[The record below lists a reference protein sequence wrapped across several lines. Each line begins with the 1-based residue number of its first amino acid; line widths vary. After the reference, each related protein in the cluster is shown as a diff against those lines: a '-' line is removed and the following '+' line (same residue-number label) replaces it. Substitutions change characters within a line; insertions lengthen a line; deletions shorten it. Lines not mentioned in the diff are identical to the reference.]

1 MSLFAES
8 IKKIHIE
15 NLMSYLFYGTE
26 SLEHILQE
34 EEKRLDSSY
43 LEIHNALDR
52 FYGKDRK
59 EEEISGIWPEEAV
72 KNFASVH
79 DDIYFEIGLFT
90 GAEMSRRLLEEYQ
103 SGKEVME
110 SLLKKSNGQKK
121 RDFTKT
127 VLREMVDERMDTGL
141 EQTLRDDSLYRE
153 SRKNYQKALKALDE
167 GGFTPQPARLVEQA
181 LTENN
186 DQGADYGRL
195 AYLQAVKDLL
205 YLLQGAL

>member
-8 IKKIHIE
+8 IKKLHIE
-15 NLMSYLFYGTE
+15 NLMTYLFYGTK

-43 LEIHNALDR
+43 FEIHSALDR
-52 FYGKDRK
+52 FYGKEGK
-59 EEEISGIWPEEAV
+59 EEEISVAWPEEAV

-79 DDIYFEIGLFT
+79 DDIYFEIGFFA
-90 GAEMSRRLLEEYQ
+90 GAEMFRHLQEGYQ
-103 SGKEVME
+103 SEKEGME
-110 SLLKKSNGQKK
+110 RLLKKSNDQKK

-167 GGFTPQPARLVEQA
+167 GEFTPQQALLVEQA

-186 DQGADYGRL
+186 DQSADYGRL

>member
-43 LEIHNALDR
+43 LEIHSALDQ
-52 FYGKDRK
+52 FYGKDTK
-59 EEEISGIWPEEAV
+59 EEEISGAWPEEAV

-103 SGKEVME
+103 SGKEGME
-110 SLLKKSNGQKK
+110 RLLKKSNGQKK

-167 GGFTPQPARLVEQA
+167 GEFTPQQARLVEQA

-186 DQGADYGRL
+186 DQSADYGRL

>member
-15 NLMSYLFYGTE
+15 NLMSYLFYGKE

-43 LEIHNALDR
+43 LEIHSALDR

-59 EEEISGIWPEEAV
+59 EEEISGTWPEEAV

-79 DDIYFEIGLFT
+79 DDIYFEIGLFA
-90 GAEMSRRLLEEYQ
+90 GAEMSRRLLEGYQ
-103 SGKEVME
+103 SGKEGME
-110 SLLKKSNGQKK
+110 CLLKKSNRQKK

-153 SRKNYQKALKALDE
+153 SRKNYQKALQALDE
-167 GGFTPQPARLVEQA
+167 GGFTPQQARLVEQA

-186 DQGADYGRL
+186 DQSADYGRL

>member
-8 IKKIHIE
+8 IKKLHIE
-15 NLMSYLFYGTE
+15 NLMSYLFYGTK

-43 LEIHNALDR
+43 LEMHSALDR
-52 FYGKDRK
+52 FYGKEGK
-59 EEEISGIWPEEAV
+59 AEEISGAWPEAAV

-79 DDIYFEIGLFT
+79 DDIYFEIGFFA
-90 GAEMSRRLLEEYQ
+90 GAEMFRRLQEGYQ
-103 SGKEVME
+103 SEKEGME
-110 SLLKKSNGQKK
+110 RLLKKSNDQKK

-141 EQTLRDDSLYRE
+141 EQTLRDDFLYRE

-167 GGFTPQPARLVEQA
+167 GGFTPQQARLVEQA

>member
-8 IKKIHIE
+8 IKKLHIE
-15 NLMSYLFYGTE
+15 NLMSYLFYGTK

-43 LEIHNALDR
+43 FEIHSALDR
-52 FYGKDRK
+52 FYGKEGK
-59 EEEISGIWPEEAV
+59 EEEISVAWPEEAV
-72 KNFASVH
+72 KKFASVH
-79 DDIYFEIGLFT
+79 DDIYFEIGFFA
-90 GAEMSRRLLEEYQ
+90 GAEMFRRLQEGYQ
-103 SGKEVME
+103 SEKEGME
-110 SLLKKSNGQKK
+110 HLLKKSNDQKK

-141 EQTLRDDSLYRE
+141 EQTLRDDFLYRE

-167 GGFTPQPARLVEQA
+167 GGFTPQQARLVEQA

-195 AYLQAVKDLL
+195 AYLQAVKEH
-205 YLLQGAL
+205 AI